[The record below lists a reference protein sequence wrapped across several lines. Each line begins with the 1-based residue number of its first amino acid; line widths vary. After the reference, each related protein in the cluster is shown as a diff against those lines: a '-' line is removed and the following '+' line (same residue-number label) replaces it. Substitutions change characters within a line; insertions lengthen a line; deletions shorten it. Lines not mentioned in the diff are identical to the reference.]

1 MKALKMFWS
10 GALGP
15 RSYIWATWAQKAYP
29 AISPEPCLQFSQT
42 RASFS
47 QKWWDEFNKIM
58 KRKKFIDVGV
68 WDLETAPRPLWP
80 RRLPS
85 HQSGMLT
92 SIFKIKTSF
101 SQESWDESN
110 KILNLK
116 KIIGLGVWGL
126 ETTFGSLG
134 PTSCLNQAISP
145 EPIQIFTNGA
155 SFSQEFFVIL

>member
-1 MKALKMFWS
+1 MKSEKIYWPWGLKPRNYIWTSCTLKM
-10 GALGP
+10 
-15 RSYIWATWAQKAYP
+15 YP
-29 AISPEPCLQFSQT
+29 IISPEAWPQFSQT
-42 RASFS
+42 GASFS
-47 QKWWDEFNKIM
+47 QKSWDEFNKIM

-68 WDLETAPRPLWP
+68 WGLDTAPRPLWP

-85 HQSGMLT
+85 HQSGTLA

-145 EPIQIFTNGA
+145 EPIQIFTNGT